1 MQNFLAKCGAIA
13 LLVGGFVCT
22 GDLGRL
28 SAKGARLLN
37 ATTVPQLKKAGEPAP
52 ALTSPPANPPSLPPA
67 PGWSPL
73 ETPAEV
79 SALPQAPQASASSG
93 LDAPQGDTRADPAP
107 ASTSTSTAPAPSVRP
122 LDAHPADAPVG
133 WPADVPPPPANAL
146 STIGLAS
153 LAPGD
158 RVFVWLS
165 RAAHGGKH
173 ITPHLLVAFDIVDP
187 TTAEVLEHRHSVSPS
202 SGASASGGA
211 FASRGASASA
221 ALFIGR
227 STQPT
232 APLTAG
238 NSRQIDCGEPLSV
251 AALAGSHASSAPG
264 IVDHLG
270 VVTALAVA
278 KANPE

>member
-1 MQNFLAKCGAIA
+1 
-13 LLVGGFVCT
+13 
-22 GDLGRL
+22 
-28 SAKGARLLN
+28 
-37 ATTVPQLKKAGEPAP
+37 
-52 ALTSPPANPPSLPPA
+52 
-67 PGWSPL
+67 
-73 ETPAEV
+73 
-79 SALPQAPQASASSG
+79 
-93 LDAPQGDTRADPAP
+93 
-107 ASTSTSTAPAPSVRP
+107 
-122 LDAHPADAPVG
+122 
-133 WPADVPPPPANAL
+133 
-146 STIGLAS
+146 
-153 LAPGD
+153 
-158 RVFVWLS
+158 VFVWLS

-221 ALFIGR
+221 AAQATSQSPPRRVRIVENQPKSLLSALFIGR